1 VLIESLLDIID
12 PKGKFLWY
20 SLPGMMGLFL
30 TAIMAISEWIIAAI
44 VTGFVTLFMQLIWL
58 IYLGDKKNES
68 DA

>member
-20 SLPGMMGLFL
+20 LLPGMMGLFL